1 MPAAYP
7 LPQSGQATA
16 LPTAVLQH
24 IEARCRKEIPQVGHT
39 ADEARQRARLQPEFY
54 FVVRVD
60 EIQLP
65 VPDGDAF
72 PSQQPFKPLYRRPR
86 PFDAHQLP
94 DASRLLAACLQ

>member
-54 FVVRVD
+54 LVVRID

-65 VPDGDAF
+65 VPDGYDYVA
-72 PSQQPFKPLYRRPR
+72 
-86 PFDAHQLP
+86 
-94 DASRLLAACLQ
+94 

>member
-7 LPQSGQATA
+7 LPQSEQATT

-39 ADEARQRARLQPEFY
+39 ADEACQQARLQPEFHL
-54 FVVRVD
+54 VVRID

-65 VPDGDAF
+65 VPDGYDYVA
-72 PSQQPFKPLYRRPR
+72 
-86 PFDAHQLP
+86 
-94 DASRLLAACLQ
+94 